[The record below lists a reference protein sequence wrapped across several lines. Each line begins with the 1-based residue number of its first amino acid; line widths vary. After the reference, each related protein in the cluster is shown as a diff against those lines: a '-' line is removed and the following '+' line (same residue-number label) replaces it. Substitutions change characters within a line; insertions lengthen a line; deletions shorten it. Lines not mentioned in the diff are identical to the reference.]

1 MKKIKIISIIFLC
14 LLICGCSFKDGKL
27 NDATIRTTV
36 YPVEYITDYLYGDSS
51 TISSIYPSDVDIE
64 SYNLT
69 DKQINEYA
77 SSDLFVY
84 IGLGKEKEIAK
95 TFVNKNNDLL
105 IIDATYG
112 LNYNYDIRE
121 LWLAPNNFLMLAKN
135 IKNSLNEYLDNTLR
149 EENVEKKY
157 NELYAEISWI
167 DAELRNI
174 AKEAIEINN
183 NTLVVSTNV
192 LKFLESYG
200 FNIISLEDIFSISK
214 KSRIIHFL

>member
-95 TFVNKNNDLL
+95 TFVQ
-105 IIDATYG
+105 
-112 LNYNYDIRE
+112 
-121 LWLAPNNFLMLAKN
+121 LM
-135 IKNSLNEYLDNTLR
+135 
-149 EENVEKKY
+149 V
-157 NELYAEISWI
+157 
-167 DAELRNI
+167 
-174 AKEAIEINN
+174 
-183 NTLVVSTNV
+183 
-192 LKFLESYG
+192 
-200 FNIISLEDIFSISK
+200 
-214 KSRIIHFL
+214 